1 MINVPVLI
9 AGGGPVGLTLSLEL
23 AHQGIRSIVAE
34 RNPTTTRHPKMDLTN
49 GRSMELYR
57 RIGMAD
63 RLRKVGV
70 PEQSPFDIVWVD
82 RLASHELCRFPYPSS
97 AQAKQIRQQQN
108 DGTLTLEAPMR
119 VSQIVIE
126 PALKAAADE
135 SPLAETWFGWNVESF
150 RQDPCGV
157 TTQLRNTTT
166 GETREVRSQYLVG
179 CDGGNS
185 TVRRQ
190 LGIELKGTSNAA
202 NAFMVHFRSDAR
214 DLLQRFGVAWHI
226 QTGGGTLIAQN
237 DKDIWTLQA
246 FLPPGVTGEDLE
258 PHTVLR
264 DWIGTDFDYE
274 ILQANPWR
282 AHFLVA
288 DTYRKDRIF
297 IAGDACHQW
306 MPTGGY
312 GMNCGVADAA
322 NLGWKLAAAVQRWGG
337 EALLDSYEQERRPV
351 AQMSLQTSRRH
362 LDVRGQLAQAYAS
375 AGDLSGDS
383 PQAAARRAELGR
395 RILELGNAEN
405 EGWGAEH
412 GYRYESVINAQE
424 PGEPPVFDPLS
435 YTPSTWPGSRLP
447 HVFLADGTAVYDR
460 LGAWYTLLVLNG
472 MDATEFQ
479 RAASQAGVPVQVL
492 SIADDTASRIYGSP
506 LLLVRPDQHVAWR
519 GNTLPADCAAL
530 LSRVAGQVVEKV
542 PAIA

>member
-157 TTQLRNTTT
+157 TTQLRNTAT

-185 TVRRQ
+185 TVRQQ
-190 LGIELKGTSNAA
+190 LGIELKGASNAA

-542 PAIA
+542 PPIA